1 MNAQTTTL
9 TAEHPSGTVPR
20 TIGLHGRV
28 AVLSAM
34 AGGVTLGGVV
44 VAAMT
49 LAGRLSGH
57 AIFATATA
65 LFIVGAIVGA
75 LHGAVLGYF
84 GRPAGVT
91 PKQAGADLGRAAM
104 YAIPG
109 LAVAWLATIWVAM
122 TIISF
127 YTGRVGPLAGAA
139 VGWVGAGTILAATAV
154 QAIRALRNAYARW
167 PERRAGTLLAAAS
180 FAALL
185 MLFLADRP
193 EIWGV
198 RLRLTEVGAVLLSAL
213 LAVWV
218 AGPVVTLA
226 LRLARAVPFPRP
238 LAGLAQGRMSAA
250 DAGIGLL
257 VGVVVGL
264 LALPFAGPASAPA
277 AAGTLVVEVSQAVV
291 NEVLLRLFLV
301 TAVAWLLLRWHRI
314 QVNEALVGAV
324 MAAALVQVLLYAPGA
339 AAIGFAS
346 WTGTAL
352 FLVMAVGIPA
362 TAFGLL
368 FWKRGFGSA
377 LVADMAALAAI
388 ALLA

>member
-1 MNAQTTTL
+1 
-9 TAEHPSGTVPR
+9 
-20 TIGLHGRV
+20 
-28 AVLSAM
+28 M
-34 AGGVTLGGVV
+34 AGGVTLGGVL

-49 LAGRLSGH
+49 LSGRLSGH

-65 LFIVGAIVGA
+65 LFIVGAFIGLV
-75 LHGAVLGYF
+75 HGAVLGFF

-91 PKQAGADLGRAAM
+91 PRQAMADLGRAAL

-109 LAVAWLATIWVAM
+109 VSVAWLAAIWVAM
-122 TIISF
+122 TLISF
-127 YTGRVGPLAGAA
+127 YTGRVGALAGAA
-139 VGWVGAGTILAATAV
+139 VGWVAAGTILAVTAV
-154 QAIRALRNAYARW
+154 QAVRALRNAYARW

-185 MLFLADRP
+185 LLFVADRP

-198 RLRLTEVGAVLLSAL
+198 RLRLTETGAVLLAAF

-218 AGPVVTLA
+218 AGPVVTVA
-226 LRLARAVPFPRP
+226 LRMARSVPFPRP
-238 LAGLAQGRMSAA
+238 LAGLAAGPARAA

-277 AAGTLVVEVSQAVV
+277 LAGSLVVEVSQALV
-291 NEVLLRLFLV
+291 NEVLLRLFMV
-301 TAVAWLLLRWHRI
+301 TGIAWLLLRWHRI
-314 QVNEALVGAV
+314 EANEALVGAV
-324 MAAALVQVLLYAPGA
+324 LAATVAQVLLYAPGA

-346 WTGTAL
+346 WTGTAG
-352 FLVMAVGIPA
+352 FLVMVVALPA
-362 TAFGLL
+362 AAFGVL
-368 FWKRGFGSA
+368 FWKRGFTSA

>member
-1 MNAQTTTL
+1 MNAQL
-9 TAEHPSGTVPR
+9 TADATAPIDTIPR
-20 TIGLHGRV
+20 GIGLHGRL
-28 AVLSAM
+28 AVLSGM
-34 AGGVTLGGVV
+34 AGGILVGGVL

-49 LAGRLSGH
+49 LSGRLSGH

-65 LFIVGAIVGA
+65 LFIVGAFLGLI
-75 LHGAVLGYF
+75 HGAVLGFF

-91 PKQAGADLGRAAM
+91 PKEAALDLGRASL

-109 LAVAWLATIWVAM
+109 LAVGWLAAIWVAM
-122 TIISF
+122 TLISF
-127 YTGRVGPLAGAA
+127 YTGRVGALIGAA
-139 VGWVGAGTILAATAV
+139 VGWVAAGTILAVAAV
-154 QAIRALRNAYARW
+154 HAIRALRNAYARW

-198 RLRLTEVGAVLLSAL
+198 RLRLTETGAVLLAAL
-213 LAVWV
+213 LAIWV
-218 AGPVVTLA
+218 GGPVVTAA
-226 LRLARAVPFPRP
+226 LRMARSVPFPRP
-238 LAGLAQGRMSAA
+238 LAGLSQVPMTAA

-277 AAGTLVVEVSQAVV
+277 VAGTLVVEVSQAVV

-301 TAVAWLLLRWHRI
+301 TGVAWLLLRWHRI
-314 QVNEALVGAV
+314 EVNEALVGAV
-324 MAAALVQVLLYAPGA
+324 VAATLVQVLLYAPGA

-352 FLVMAVGIPA
+352 FLVMAVAIPA

-368 FWKRGFGSA
+368 FWKRGFTSA

>member
-1 MNAQTTTL
+1 MNAPTTL
-9 TAEHPSGTVPR
+9 TAANPSGTVPR

-34 AGGVTLGGVV
+34 SGGVALGGVL
-44 VAAMT
+44 VAFMT
-49 LAGRLSGH
+49 LSGRLSGH

-65 LFIVGAIVGA
+65 FFIAGA
-75 LHGAVLGYF
+75 LIGLIHGAVLGLL

-91 PKQAGADLGRAAM
+91 RRHALTDLGRAAL

-122 TIISF
+122 TLISF
-127 YTGRVGPLAGAA
+127 YLGRVGALVGAA
-139 VGWVGAGTILAATAV
+139 VGWMAAGTILAATAV
-154 QAIRALRNAYARW
+154 QGLRALRNAYARW
-167 PERRAGTLLAAAS
+167 PERRPGTVLAAAS

-185 MLFLADRP
+185 LLFLADRP

-198 RLRLTEVGAVLLSAL
+198 RLRLTETGAVLLAGL

-226 LRLARAVPFPRP
+226 LRMARGVPFPRP
-238 LAGLAQGRMSAA
+238 LAGLAPGRVRPA
-250 DAGIGLL
+250 DAAIGLL

-277 AAGTLVVEVSQAVV
+277 AAGTLVVEVSQALV
-291 NEVLLRLFLV
+291 NEVLLRLFLM
-301 TAVAWLLLRWHRI
+301 TGVAWLLLRWHRI
-314 QVNEALVGAV
+314 ASNEALVGAIV
-324 MAAALVQVLLYAPGA
+324 AATVAQVLIYAPGA
-339 AAIGFAS
+339 AAIGFAT
-346 WTGTAL
+346 WTGTAG
-352 FLVMAVGIPA
+352 FLVMAVALPA
-362 TAFGLL
+362 AAFGLL
-368 FWKRGFGSA
+368 FWKRGFTSA

>member
-1 MNAQTTTL
+1 MNAPTTP
-9 TAEHPSGTVPR
+9 TAANPGGTVPR

-34 AGGVTLGGVV
+34 SGGIAVGGVL

-49 LAGRLSGH
+49 LSGRLSGH

-65 LFIVGAIVGA
+65 LFLVGA
-75 LHGAVLGYF
+75 LLGAVHGAVLGFF

-91 PKQAGADLGRAAM
+91 AREALTDLGRAAL

-109 LAVAWLATIWVAM
+109 VAVAWLSAIWVAM
-122 TIISF
+122 TLISF
-127 YTGRVGPLAGAA
+127 YTGRVGALAGAA
-139 VGWVGAGTILAATAV
+139 VGWLAAGAILAVTAV
-154 QAIRALRNAYARW
+154 QAVRALRNAYARW

-185 MLFLADRP
+185 MIFLADRP

-198 RLRLTEVGAVLLSAL
+198 RLRLTETGAVLLAAL
-213 LAVWV
+213 LAIWV
-218 AGPVVTLA
+218 AGPVVTVA
-226 LRLARAVPFPRP
+226 LRLARSVPFPRP
-238 LAGLAQGRMSAA
+238 LAGLGSTPATPA
-250 DAGIGLL
+250 DAGIGLV
-257 VGVVVGL
+257 VGLVVGL

-277 AAGTLVVEVSQAVV
+277 LAGTVVAEVSQALV

-301 TAVAWLLLRWHRI
+301 TGVAWLLLRWHRI
-314 QVNEALVGAV
+314 QANEAVVGAIV
-324 MAAALVQVLLYAPGA
+324 AATVAQVLLYAPGA
-339 AAIGFAS
+339 AAIGFTS

-352 FLVMAVGIPA
+352 FLTMAVAIPA
-362 TAFGLL
+362 AAFGLL
-368 FWKRGFGSA
+368 FWKRGFASA
-377 LVADMAALAAI
+377 LVADMAALAFI